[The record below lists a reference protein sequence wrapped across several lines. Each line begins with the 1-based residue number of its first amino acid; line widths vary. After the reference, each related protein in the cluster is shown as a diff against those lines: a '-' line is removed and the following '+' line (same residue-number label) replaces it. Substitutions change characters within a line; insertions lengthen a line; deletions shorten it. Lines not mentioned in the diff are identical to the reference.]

1 MKTSLDLLPL
11 QTPGQLPVLLKALRK
26 RRGLTQAQVAA
37 RLGVKQAR
45 YATIEAHPE
54 TVSTGQ
60 LLDVLAVLGVD
71 VLFRVRPDSRSARA
85 AAEGEDW

>member
-37 RLGVKQAR
+37 RLGVRQAR
-45 YATIEAHPE
+45 YAAIEAHPE
-54 TVSTGQ
+54 NVSTGQ
-60 LLDVLAVLGVD
+60 LLDVLAALGVD
-71 VLFRVRPDSRSARA
+71 ILFRVRADPNAARA
-85 AAEGEDW
+85 PARGENW